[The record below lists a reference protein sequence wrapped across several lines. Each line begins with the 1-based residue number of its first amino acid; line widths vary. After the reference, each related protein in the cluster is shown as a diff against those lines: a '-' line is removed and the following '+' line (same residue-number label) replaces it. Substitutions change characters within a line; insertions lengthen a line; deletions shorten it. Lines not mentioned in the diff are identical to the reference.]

1 MTDQDYNQSSPKQK
15 LKAIQ
20 IFFLALTIGLVLFA
34 VIVVVVDFMNGPVLG
49 KDELVNRDILLGAVI
64 ITGVI
69 CLFGARSYYN
79 RTMKMVDISSFS
91 LADKLNQYRAAL
103 IIYMAFCEG
112 PAIFSVII
120 FFLTGNYWVFA
131 ITALLLAAMLIKAPT
146 KTRMIQE
153 MKLDWREQK
162 EIG

>member
-131 ITALLLAAMLIKAPT
+131 ITALLLAAMLLKAPT

>member
-1 MTDQDYNQSSPKQK
+1 MTDQDYNQPSPKQK

-20 IFFLALTIGLVLFA
+20 IFFLSLIIGLVLFA

-49 KDELVNRDILLGAVI
+49 KDELVNRDILLGAVV
-64 ITGVI
+64 ITGII
-69 CLFGARSYYN
+69 CMFGARSYYN

-91 LADKLNQYRAAL
+91 LSDKLNQYRAAL

-131 ITALLLAAMLIKAPT
+131 VTALLLAAMLLKAPT
-146 KTRMIQE
+146 KTRIIQE